1 MRLTQWSDFS
11 LRVLMY
17 CAVAEGREKP
27 VTVTEISEA
36 HNISRTHLTKIVM
49 TLAELGLLK
58 TTRGRG
64 GGLKLLK
71 PASQIIIGEVLRK
84 TETDFTLVECFDGDL
99 NTCRIDRGC
108 RLKMAL
114 KRALSKFFAEL
125 DDVTLADMVGQGAF
139 KHGIP
144 VPVKVLPKAARSKA

>member
-1 MRLTQWSDFS
+1 MSDVTF
-11 LRVLMY
+11 VKY
-17 CAVAEGREKP
+17 CPLCGAENPRQQ
-27 VTVTEISEA
+27 A
-36 HNISRTHLTKIVM
+36 FC
-49 TLAELGLLK
+49 LK
-58 TTRGRG
+58 
-64 GGLKLLK
+64 
-71 PASQIIIGEVLRK
+71 
-84 TETDFTLVECFDGDL
+84 CFDGDL